1 LAFGFGLLVP
11 RDFSRPFLD
20 LAFRLFGRALDA
32 VFVDHFLFSSG
43 PFTSTT
49 RRRLAQFRNGFVR
62 ASIISGGTNAWSCGC
77 PLEAQ
82 CRPRKT
88 LRSLR
93 YDQDSKAEKQKE
105 EMADG
110 FRGAH
115 ENEKRRHARRER
127 HDRA

>member
-1 LAFGFGLLVP
+1 MQAK
-11 RDFSRPFLD
+11 
-20 LAFRLFGRALDA
+20 
-32 VFVDHFLFSSG
+32 
-43 PFTSTT
+43 
-49 RRRLAQFRNGFVR
+49 
-62 ASIISGGTNAWSCGC
+62 
-77 PLEAQ
+77 E
-82 CRPRKT
+82 T